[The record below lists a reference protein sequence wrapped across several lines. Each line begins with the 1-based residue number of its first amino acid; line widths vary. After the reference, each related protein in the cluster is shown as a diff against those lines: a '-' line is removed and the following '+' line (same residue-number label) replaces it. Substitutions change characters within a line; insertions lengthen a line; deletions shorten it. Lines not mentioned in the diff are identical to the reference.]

1 MSGEGRADGQSG
13 GGCKTGNARRR
24 VGGNVKG
31 KRCKNK
37 RECNKLPAV
46 GRKRVRSPCA
56 IMACPTGLASA
67 FQDWISLTNCL
78 HHQPN
83 GNTRAPPRRDSQ
95 KIAFCPVARQ
105 VACCITASVLCPCSS
120 SLVLLLLPLQTANRQ
135 APTGYTATSEPTPG
149 IMNQHHPPNTGPG
162 HVEDRRSSTAQHS
175 SEGWSSYLEKS
186 EIASPAATAL
196 SR

>member
-1 MSGEGRADGQSG
+1 VSGEGRADGQSG

-95 KIAFCPVARQ
+95 KIAFCCAPSCMLHHRI
-105 VACCITASVLCPCSS
+105 CRLS
-120 SLVLLLLPLQTANRQ
+120 LLLLGVA
-135 APTGYTATSEPTPG
+135 AATSADRQQAGTGLPTQPRV
-149 IMNQHHPPNTGPG
+149 NQHR
-162 HVEDRRSSTAQHS
+162 E
-175 SEGWSSYLEKS
+175 
-186 EIASPAATAL
+186 
-196 SR
+196 